1 MNDKPDECAEFLVSE
16 CLAAPEGWL
25 VRGICNRGAIT
36 VGEVFDSVIHE
47 REAAT
52 PVALRLRV
60 NGIVAYRHSITAL
73 PQGMSAELHCTGEG
87 AQRLAE
93 NDLLVASGTGRAP

>member
-1 MNDKPDECAEFLVSE
+1 MNDKPSQRAEFLVSE

-25 VRGICNRGAIT
+25 VRGICNRGIIT
-36 VGEVFDSVIHE
+36 VGEVFDSVESE

-52 PVALRLRV
+52 PVALLLRV
-60 NGIVAYRHSITAL
+60 TGMEAYRRPITEL
-73 PQGMSAELHCTGEG
+73 PQGMSAELRCTGALVQG
-87 AQRLAE
+87 LAE